1 MNNWLKQ
8 QLIYQPVI
16 RESKINI
23 IPEQETIILPKKKI
37 KTTSLEGYTPTLL
50 KEPQEKVIIEIPQ
63 EETKYP
69 KVFQNKSEFIKVMTP
84 LYEKILAS
92 KGIDTSFAKALVQ
105 QSGLESNWGKS
116 QSGKFNLGGIKGKGT
131 KKRTR
136 EVINGKDQYIYD
148 SFRDFNSLE
157 DYANYHVNLLNN
169 NRYKAFSG
177 TVNEFA
183 DKVAKGGYATDPRY
197 KNILNKMIASAKF
210 GMKVPKYPPYDPTK
224 FKNTIPETYNNEFI
238 GLFEKIQNLK
248 IEQDRLQKLINAQK
262 TIKRSY
268 NPENINWLYN
278 YFISNQLPEEQVLSL
293 ISNIIHESGGEV
305 NNPSSSGKYN
315 GLIHWS
321 PERYQDMLDTTIP
334 TDSMLKRQADYLINT
349 VKGKDTYM
357 DWVKT
362 KTNHKLF
369 HSGQT
374 PLDVNNGLIS
384 GYVRPANI
392 EKEIRERTQTHNDL
406 KWQLKKNEF

>member
-131 KKRTR
+131 KRRTR

-248 IEQDRLQKLINAQK
+248 IEQA
-262 TIKRSY
+262 
-268 NPENINWLYN
+268 
-278 YFISNQLPEEQVLSL
+278 LSL

-305 NNPSSSGKYN
+305 DNPSSSGKYN